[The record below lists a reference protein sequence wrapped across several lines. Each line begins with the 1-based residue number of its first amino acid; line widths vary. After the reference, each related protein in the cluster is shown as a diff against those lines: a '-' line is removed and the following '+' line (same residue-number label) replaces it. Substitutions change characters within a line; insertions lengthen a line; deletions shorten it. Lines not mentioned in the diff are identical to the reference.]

1 VPWNLPR
8 VVPREGFV
16 VAGHH
21 FKEGV
26 RLVDLYG
33 GLLAHYHQAIL
44 SVNPWLIHRNPDCF
58 GNDAE
63 SYNPDRWLGDAEQVR
78 QMEKFLIPVVA
89 LFRTVRSFSH
99 IIKCL
104 LTTNVVWA
112 RLQRLSWP

>member
-1 VPWNLPR
+1 M
-8 VVPREGFV
+8 
-16 VAGHH
+16 AGHH

>member
-1 VPWNLPR
+1 
-8 VVPREGFV
+8 V

-26 RLVDLYG
+26 RLADLHVDLP
-33 GLLAHYHQAIL
+33 AHCDQAIL

-58 GNDAE
+58 GNDAGI
-63 SYNPDRWLGDAEQVR
+63 YNPDRWLGDAEQVW

-89 LFRTVRSFSH
+89 LVLTITSCSH

-104 LTTNVVWA
+104 LTTYVVWA